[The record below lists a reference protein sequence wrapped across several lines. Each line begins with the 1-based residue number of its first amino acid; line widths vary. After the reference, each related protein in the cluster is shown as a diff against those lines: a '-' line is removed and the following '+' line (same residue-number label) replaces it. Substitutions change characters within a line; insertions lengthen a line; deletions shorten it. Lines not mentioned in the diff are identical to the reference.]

1 MLQINLVHINEA
13 IPLAEF
19 GHGHL
24 VFACADVAAWRAA
37 EDKLRAEGA
46 IEDVTVTE
54 NGAAIARITGM
65 TIRGTQT
72 VENRGGGITAHVYT
86 EGGLYDLDSGEY
98 AEAGRI
104 LLGEEV

>member
-1 MLQINLVHINEA
+1 MLALNLATNET
-13 IPLAEF
+13 IDLAEF

-24 VFACADVAAWRAA
+24 VFTCADVAAWRTV

-86 EGGLYDLDSGEY
+86 EGGLYDLDSGDY
-98 AEAGRI
+98 AQAGRI
-104 LLGEEV
+104 LLGEEE